1 MPNKNKTWKREIA
14 MVLLGFIFYLGFI
27 GDIAVLE
34 VVIWPFM
41 LYVGGAY
48 GMEWASK
55 QTTLTTQ
62 RYE

>member
-14 MVLLGFIFYLGFI
+14 MALLGFIFYLGFI
-27 GDIAVLE
+27 GDITVLE

-41 LYVGGAY
+41 LYVGAAY